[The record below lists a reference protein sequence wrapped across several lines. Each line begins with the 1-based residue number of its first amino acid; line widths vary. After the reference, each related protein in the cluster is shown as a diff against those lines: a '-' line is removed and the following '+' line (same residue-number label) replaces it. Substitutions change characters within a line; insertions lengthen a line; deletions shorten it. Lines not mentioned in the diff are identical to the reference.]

1 MRGRSPRRSFVH
13 QSIILKISCNRP
25 RRSYTMEPVT
35 VDPIYNS
42 RERCK
47 ISGLISSGKISALSN
62 RFIILIFYR
71 PPLVFIAYRMQFAD
85 SRNDIVYRS
94 TNTYMRIYITYGAI
108 LYSSKIVKNQMFKQD
123 LRN

>member
-1 MRGRSPRRSFVH
+1 MRGSSPRRSFVH

-25 RRSYTMEPVT
+25 RRSYITEHVT

-47 ISGLISSGKISALSN
+47 ISGLISLDKISALSN

-85 SRNDIVYRS
+85 SRNDIVYEVQTHICEYILHMVQFYIHQKSEKTRCL
-94 TNTYMRIYITYGAI
+94 NRI
-108 LYSSKIVKNQMFKQD
+108 
-123 LRN
+123 